1 MSGVEIKALDQKCK
15 FSKKNHENGTQFNR
29 RQNSNASL
37 PSTKVCYSLVPIKG
51 HIAYLLV
58 LDLTKK

>member
-29 RQNSNASL
+29 RQNSNA
-37 PSTKVCYSLVPIKG
+37 VCYSLLPIAS

>member
-29 RQNSNASL
+29 RQNSNA
-37 PSTKVCYSLVPIKG
+37 VCYSLVPTAS